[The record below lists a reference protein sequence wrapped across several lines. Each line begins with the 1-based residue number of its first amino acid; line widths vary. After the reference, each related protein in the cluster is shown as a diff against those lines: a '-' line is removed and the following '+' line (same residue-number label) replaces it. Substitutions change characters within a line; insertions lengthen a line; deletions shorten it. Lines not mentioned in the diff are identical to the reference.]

1 MPRYLSNFESFVEEW
16 YDTNTSL
23 ALTTTMY
30 LWSNK
35 GLTKAEARI
44 EFENTLRYQRAQ
56 DTVMD
61 SDDSPLPD
69 EEQEDLQQ
77 EEISV

>member
-1 MPRYLSNFESFVEEW
+1 
-16 YDTNTSL
+16 
-23 ALTTTMY
+23 MY